1 VDLSIVATVGAIVAF
16 GIARVVYSDFLSR
29 DARVK
34 RRLAGRARV
43 SIGEAQEGLVRL
55 TGRARP
61 IGELLRAPVSQ
72 RPCVAFQIV
81 ARMRRNGKG
90 PWTTV
95 MELEEACPFILA
107 DKSGQA
113 VIDTA
118 AGPFSM
124 SLVPNRRGSSSPFR
138 ADSADLRIVRALLRS
153 RDIETET
160 VFGRERGV
168 WFTEAA
174 LLPEATVSVSGHCAR
189 EVALDGERTGY
200 RDLPQRLIMQGTAGE
215 PLLISNWR
223 GALEEPGS

>member
-1 VDLSIVATVGAIVAF
+1 MDLSIVATVGAFAAF
-16 GIARVVYSDFLSR
+16 CIGRVVYSDFLSR
-29 DARVK
+29 EARVK

-55 TGRARP
+55 TGSAQA

-81 ARMRRNGKG
+81 ARMRDRSG
-90 PWTTV
+90 PWKTV
-95 MELEEACPFILA
+95 MQLEGVCPFILA
-107 DKSGQA
+107 DMSGQA

-118 AGPFSM
+118 AGPSSM
-124 SLVPNRRGSSSPFR
+124 SLVPNRRGSSSAFR
-138 ADSADLRIVRALLRS
+138 PDHADLRIVRALLRS

-174 LLPEATVSVSGHCAR
+174 LLPGTNVSVSGCCAR
-189 EVALDGERTGY
+189 EVALDGERAGY
-200 RDLPQRLIMQGTAGE
+200 RDVPQRLIVQGTAEE

-223 GALEEPGS
+223 EALDERG